1 MSLPLVSVIVP
12 YYSHGRHLHQAVL
25 SAMRAYSGPL
35 EVLLVNDGSVE
46 AKAAHYLEA
55 ACALSPAVRVI
66 EQSNQG
72 LSGARNTGIA
82 RAAGEFV
89 QLLDSD
95 DMLTPGKIDMQVDHF
110 RVRPELSVA
119 LSNYLICDQSA
130 SHFHRDGD
138 PITRFDFTLR
148 DFLFHWERGF
158 SIPIHAAL
166 FRRSALD
173 PGSFEKA
180 LKGKE
185 DWLFWCRLAAAG
197 HVMSYAP
204 VFGAIYR
211 QHQTSMSKSFKQMGE
226 SWFAAARMVE
236 EIVPQH
242 DLQAFRTACEEWHE
256 NFYAPRIREEAMAP
270 AAAAAAAELPAEH
283 GAQDAPW
290 PAAPACMSAKVKA
303 SKGFSILIPVHN
315 HYRYLRSC
323 LHSILA
329 QTARSPVEVVLVDDA
344 SSDERVAPLLEAF
357 ARVSPNIVVLRNET
371 NLGIAETQN
380 RAAAAASGE
389 FLAFVD
395 CDDALPVNALAGV
408 EEALA
413 SDTDYLFTDRADIDA
428 SDKRIRIA
436 TYGGYR
442 HIKPSGDVAADLL
455 DGMVASH
462 LKVIRRRAF
471 LDAGGFDAALGG
483 VQDWELALKM
493 ARAGAR
499 FQYLPRALYLHRL
512 HEGSVT
518 GADSVRQFW
527 LSNLVRRRFA
537 AAALRP
543 LLGDEEATCLA
554 RDALAG
560 LNPREVQ
567 FFHELNRAEIGRA
580 KQTWLAGE
588 VCAYRLSKDAS
599 IEEINALREYNSYFD
614 AVFAPDEASAC
625 ALLGYMWDHNAL
637 VLDGEGQ
644 A

>member
-1 MSLPLVSVIVP
+1 MALPLVSVIVP

-82 RAAGEFV
+82 NAAGEFV

-95 DMLTPGKIDMQVDHF
+95 DMLTPGKIDMQIDHF
-110 RVRPELSVA
+110 RIRPELSVA

-130 SHFHRDGD
+130 SHFQRDGD
-138 PITRFDFTLR
+138 PMTRFDFTLR

-158 SIPIHAAL
+158 SIPIHTAL

-185 DWLFWCRLAAAG
+185 DWLFWSRLAASG

-204 VFGAIYR
+204 VYGAVYR
-211 QHQTSMSKSFKQMGE
+211 QHLTSMSKSFKQMGE

-236 EIVPQH
+236 EVVPQH
-242 DLQAFRTACEEWHE
+242 ERQAFRTACEEWHE
-256 NFYAPRIREEAMAP
+256 NFYAPRIREEATAP
-270 AAAAAAAELPAEH
+270 AVAGVAAELPAEQ
-283 GAQDAPW
+283 GAHEAPLS
-290 PAAPACMSAKVKA
+290 AAPPCMSAKVKA
-303 SKGFSILIPVHN
+303 GRGFSVLIPVYN

-323 LHSILA
+323 LQSILS
-329 QTARSPVEVVLVDDA
+329 QTARNPVEVIVVDDA

-357 ARVSPNIVVLRNET
+357 ARVSSNIIVLRNET

-428 SDKRIRIA
+428 NDKRIRIA

-471 LDAGGFDAALGG
+471 LDAGGFDAAFGG

-499 FQYLPRALYLHRL
+499 FQYLPRVLYLHRL

-537 AAALRP
+537 VAALRP
-543 LLGDEEATCLA
+543 LLGDEEARRRA
-554 RDALAG
+554 RDSLAEASRPG
-560 LNPREVQ
+560 VQ
-567 FFHELNRAEIGRA
+567 LFQELDRIGIERIKRAWRA
-580 KQTWLAGE
+580 GK
-588 VCAYRLSKDAS
+588 VCAYRIGKDAS

-614 AVFAPDEASAC
+614 TVFAPDEASAC
-625 ALLGYMWDHNAL
+625 ALVGYMWDHDAL
-637 VLDGEGQ
+637 VLEGEGE
-644 A
+644 